1 MATAT
6 GISIEEYLRTDY
18 EPDCDYVDGELDDR
32 NVGQRDHSY
41 LHTAIGAY
49 LFNLRQRLGGHVF
62 TEQRLRVSKTRV
74 RLPDVCVV
82 LGSYPEE
89 RVFVNPPFLC
99 VEILSPDDRIS
110 RMQRKLRDYFN
121 FGVKYV
127 WVIDPQER
135 RGWVHTSSESREAV
149 NGVLRTSDPE
159 IALPLAEVLPEIS
172 NA

>member
-6 GISIEEYLRTDY
+6 GISIEEYLGKSY
-18 EPDCDYVDGELDDR
+18 EPDCDYVDGELEDR

-41 LHTAIGAY
+41 LQAAISGFFFA
-49 LFNLRQRLGGHVF
+49 LRRRLGCHVF
-62 TEQRLRVSKTRV
+62 TEQRMRVSKTRV

-82 LGSYPEE
+82 LGPYPEE
-89 RVFVNPPFLC
+89 PVFTKPPFLC
-99 VEILSPDDRIS
+99 IEIVSPDDRIS

-135 RGWVHTSSESREAV
+135 RGWIHTRAESREAV
-149 NGVLRTSDPE
+149 DGLLRTSDPE
-159 IALPLAEVLPEIS
+159 IVLPLDEVLPEIT